1 MKAYLRSVE
10 RPHTFW
16 LKKDEYHVV
25 AEVHSLEELLV
36 HLKRVD
42 SISHHLSGR
51 RNDFAAWVEKII
63 QDAHLAARLRNIRPG
78 PDALPRLIREIEER
92 VSMIKAYP

>member
-1 MKAYLRSVE
+1 MKTYLRSVE

-25 AEVHSLEELLV
+25 SEVHSLEELLV
-36 HLKRVD
+36 HLRKVD

-51 RNDFAAWVEKII
+51 RNDFAAWVEKAI
-63 QDAHLAARLRNIRPG
+63 QDVHLAARLRNISPG
-78 PDALPRLIREIEER
+78 PDALPRLIRELEGR
-92 VSMIKAYP
+92 VSMIKACP